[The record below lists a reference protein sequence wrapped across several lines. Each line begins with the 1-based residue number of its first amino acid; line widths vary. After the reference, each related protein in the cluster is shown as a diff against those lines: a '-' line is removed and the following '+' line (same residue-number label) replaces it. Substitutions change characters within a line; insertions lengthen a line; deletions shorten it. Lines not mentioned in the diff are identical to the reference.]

1 MRGDQIAR
9 VLKLVYLLRGNGRT
23 LQQLRA
29 ELGVAKRTIQRD
41 IQVLEE
47 IGFPVASEQRNRSI
61 YWKLAYD
68 PIAEAR
74 IDLTHEER
82 MALYFSRGLL
92 KPLVGTP
99 FFDAIESALAKIGAG
114 ISAPGHSLI
123 KSFDRQVGIAPFGLK
138 DFSRSRTVIAAI
150 TRAIQHHFTVTLTH
164 ATPQHKTA
172 VRYRIDPYRLRYRQS
187 GLYLIGLDQAN
198 GAIRT
203 LAAERISSVIVTRSR
218 FTPPLQETLDELQST
233 AFQLVFGEPQLVR
246 IRFSPDQAPYITE
259 RQWHASQELQ
269 NEPDGSVILSLEVAS
284 LWEVKRWL
292 LGWGADAE
300 VLEPSELKRSI
311 ICEAIRLASC
321 RAEDSGGDRNHYET
335 K

>member
-47 IGFPVASEQRNRSI
+47 TGFPVASEQRNHSI

-68 PIAEAR
+68 PIAEAG

-92 KPLVGTP
+92 KPLAGTP

-123 KSFDRQVGIAPFGLK
+123 KSFDRQVGIAAFGLK
-138 DFSRSRTVIAAI
+138 DFSRSRAVIAAL

-172 VRYRIDPYRLRYRQS
+172 VRYQIDPYRLRYHEG
-187 GLYLIGLDQAN
+187 GLYLFGLDQAN

-203 LAAERISSVIVTRSR
+203 FAVERIGSASVTRSR
-218 FTPPLQETLDELQST
+218 FTPPPQETLDEMNST
-233 AFQLVFGEPQLVR
+233 AFQLIFGEPQLVR
-246 IRFSPDQAPYITE
+246 IRFSPAQAPYIAE
-259 RQWHASQELQ
+259 RQWHPSQLTERR
-269 NEPDGSVILSLEVAS
+269 PDGGLILSLQVGS

-292 LGWGADAE
+292 FGWGSAAE
-300 VLEPSELKRSI
+300 VLEPLALRE
-311 ICEAIRLASC
+311 EIRIECLDTAVHH
-321 RAEDSGGDRNHYET
+321 GHKVGQ
-335 K
+335 